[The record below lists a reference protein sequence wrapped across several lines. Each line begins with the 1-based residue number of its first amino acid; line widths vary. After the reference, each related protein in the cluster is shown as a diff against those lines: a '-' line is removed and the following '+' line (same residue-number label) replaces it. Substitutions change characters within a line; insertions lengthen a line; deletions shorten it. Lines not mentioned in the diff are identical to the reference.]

1 MRGFFKSILFRSKVK
16 EDKALHLSNRREE
29 LKENENE
36 SYWSIIKKQFR
47 KNKIAVWSL
56 RIVYLFVIIAV
67 FADFLANE
75 KPIAAKYNG
84 EVYFPVFKEYAV
96 DIGVSNWNKEFVN
109 VSWKDLEYEWV
120 VWPLTPYLPKNMD
133 FSNPS
138 VSPFATQQV
147 VSTKWK
153 HWLGTD
159 ALGHDVFAGMIHG
172 TRIALLVGIV
182 SMGIAAFIGIFFGAI
197 AGYYGDDKL
206 KMSIAS
212 VFIYVVGFILGL
224 FYSFGVRSYVLS
236 DAIGESFGSFIV
248 ELFISIIIFGG
259 IMLVFKLFSYLC
271 NKTPILSKQVTIP
284 VDILISRLIE
294 VVVSIPRLFLIIS
307 IAAVVA
313 KPSIFIVMI
322 IIGLTT
328 WTGIAR
334 FTRAELLRIKNLE
347 YIEAATALGYNE
359 FRIILK
365 HALPNALSPVLIS
378 IAFGIAS
385 AILIESTLSFIGVGV
400 PPETVTWGSLLS
412 AARQDSASWWLAIF
426 PGFAIFI
433 TVTVYN
439 LIGEGLTDAMN
450 PKLKK

>member
-1 MRGFFKSILFRSKVK
+1 MRFLRSILFKSKLKDEKV
-16 EDKALHLSNRREE
+16 LQLSEQREE
-29 LKENENE
+29 FTSKEKE
-36 SYWSIIKKQFR
+36 SYWSIVKKQFK

-56 RIVYLFVIIAV
+56 RIVYVFILIAI

-75 KPIAAKYNG
+75 KPIIAKYKG
-84 EVYFPVFKEYAV
+84 KVYFPVLKEYAV
-96 DIGVSNWNKEFVN
+96 DLGISDWPKEFVN
-109 VSWKDLEYEWV
+109 VSWKDLDYEWEI
-120 VWPLTPYLPKNMD
+120 WPLTPYLPKNID
-133 FSNPS
+133 FMNTLKG
-138 VSPFATQQV
+138 PFDEQQV
-147 VSTKWK
+147 TSTKWK

-159 ALGHDVFAGMIHG
+159 NLGHDIFSGMIHG
-172 TRIALLVGIV
+172 TRIALLVGII
-182 SMGIAAFIGIFFGAI
+182 SMGIAALIGIFFGAI

-206 KMSIAS
+206 KMSITS
-212 VFIYVVGFILGL
+212 IFLYSLGFIVAI
-224 FYSFGVRSYVLS
+224 FYAFGSRAYVLS
-236 DAIGESFGSFIV
+236 DAIGESFGNFVLELIV
-248 ELFISIIIFGG
+248 SLFLFAG
-259 IMLVFKLFSYLC
+259 IMLIFKLISSLF
-271 NKTPILSKQVTIP
+271 KKIPFLSKRVTIP
-284 VDILISRLIE
+284 ADIIISRLIE
-294 VVVSIPRLFLIIS
+294 IVVSIPRLFLIIS

-313 KPSIFIVMI
+313 KPSIFIVMM

-334 FTRAELLRIKNLE
+334 FTRAELLRVRNLE
-347 YIEAATALGYNE
+347 YIEAANALGFKE
-359 FRIILK
+359 FKIILR

-400 PPETVTWGSLLS
+400 PAETITWGSLLS
-412 AARQDSASWWLAIF
+412 VARQNASAWWLAIF

>member
-1 MRGFFKSILFRSKVK
+1 MDLLDIFFRRRKK
-16 EDKALHLSNRREE
+16 EEKTLDASNQRESFTG
-29 LKENENE
+29 NENE
-36 SYWSIIKKQFR
+36 SYWSIVKKQFK

-56 RIVYLFVIIAV
+56 RVVYLFVFIALL
-67 FADFLANE
+67 ADFLANE
-75 KPIAAKYNG
+75 KPIACKYKG
-84 EVYFPVFKEYAV
+84 EVYFPVLKEYAV
-96 DIGVSNWNKEFVN
+96 DLGISDWQQEFLN
-109 VSWKDLEYEWV
+109 VSWKDLEYDWT
-120 VWPLTPYLPKNMD
+120 VWPLTPYLPKNID
-133 FSNPS
+133 FMNTS
-138 VSPFATQQV
+138 VGPFDEQDVESAR
-147 VSTKWK
+147 WK

-159 ALGHDVFAGMIHG
+159 NLGHDVFAGMIHG

-182 SMGIAAFIGIFFGAI
+182 SMGIAAIIGIFFGAI

-206 KMSIAS
+206 KMSIS
-212 VFIYVVGFILGL
+212 SLVIYILGFIIAL
-224 FYSFGVRSYVLS
+224 FYAFGTRSYILS
-236 DAIGESFGSFIV
+236 DAIGESFSSFMFELLISFII
-248 ELFISIIIFGG
+248 LGA
-259 IMLVFKLFSYLC
+259 IMFLFKLFSKAFKKLPFL
-271 NKTPILSKQVTIP
+271 KKEVVIP

-313 KPSIFIVMI
+313 KPSIFIVMM

-334 FTRAELLRIKNLE
+334 FTRAELLRVRNLE
-347 YIEAATALGYNE
+347 YIEAANALGYKE
-359 FRIILK
+359 FRIIVK

-400 PPETVTWGSLLS
+400 PAETITWGSLLS
-412 AARQDSASWWLAIF
+412 ASRQDAAAWWLAIF
-426 PGFAIFI
+426 PGLAIFV
-433 TVTVYN
+433 TVTIYN

>member
-1 MRGFFKSILFRSKVK
+1 MGLLNIFSKR
-16 EDKALHLSNRREE
+16 KATEKKLSDMANDRESFTG
-29 LKENENE
+29 NENE
-36 SYWSIIKKQFR
+36 SYWSIVKKQFK

-56 RIVYLFVIIAV
+56 RVVYLFVLIALL
-67 FADFLANE
+67 ADFLANE
-75 KPIAAKYNG
+75 KPIVAKYQG

-96 DIGVSNWNKEFVN
+96 DLGISEWQKDFVN
-109 VSWKDLEYEWV
+109 VSWKDLEYEWT
-120 VWPLTPYLPKNMD
+120 VWPLTPYLPKNID
-133 FSNPS
+133 FMNTS
-138 VSPFATQQV
+138 VGPFDEQDV
-147 VSTKWK
+147 ESSKWK

-182 SMGIAAFIGIFFGAI
+182 SMGIAAIIGIFFGAI

-206 KMSIAS
+206 RMSVSSLI
-212 VFIYVVGFILGL
+212 IYITGFIVAT
-224 FYSFGVRSYVLS
+224 FYAFGTRSYILS
-236 DAIGESFGSFIV
+236 DAIGESFSGFSLELLISF
-248 ELFISIIIFGG
+248 IIFGAVMFG
-259 IMLVFKLFSYLC
+259 FKMLSKAFKML
-271 NKTPILSKQVTIP
+271 PILKKQIVIP
-284 VDILISRLIE
+284 ADILISRLIE

-313 KPSIFIVMI
+313 KPSIFIVMM

-334 FTRAELLRIKNLE
+334 FTRAELLRVRNLE
-347 YIEAATALGYNE
+347 YIEAANALGYKE
-359 FRIILK
+359 FRIIVK

-400 PPETVTWGSLLS
+400 PAETITWGSLLS
-412 AARQDSASWWLAIF
+412 AARQDSTAWWLAIF

-433 TVTVYN
+433 TVTIYN

>member
-1 MRGFFKSILFRSKVK
+1 MGLLNIFSRR
-16 EDKALHLSNRREE
+16 KAAEQEIIDMAGNRESFTG
-29 LKENENE
+29 NENE
-36 SYWSIIKKQFR
+36 SYWTIVKKQFK

-56 RIVYLFVIIAV
+56 RIVYVFVFIALL
-67 FADFLANE
+67 ADFLANE
-75 KPIAAKYNG
+75 KPIAAKYQG

-96 DIGVSNWNKEFVN
+96 DLGISDWQKEFIN
-109 VSWKDLEYEWV
+109 VSWKDLDYEWE
-120 VWPLTPYLPKNMD
+120 VWPLTPYLPKNID
-133 FSNPS
+133 FMNTS
-138 VSPFATQQV
+138 VGPFDEQDIE
-147 VSTKWK
+147 STRWK

-159 ALGHDVFAGMIHG
+159 ALGRDVFAGMIHG

-182 SMGIAAFIGIFFGAI
+182 SMGIAALIGIFFGAI

-206 KMSIAS
+206 KMRISTL
-212 VFIYVVGFILGL
+212 VIYIIGFIVAL
-224 FYSFGVRSYVLS
+224 FYGFGVRSYALS
-236 DAIGESFGSFIV
+236 DSIGESFSDFFLELLISF
-248 ELFISIIIFGG
+248 FIFGA
-259 IMLVFKLFSYLC
+259 IMYAFKL
-271 NKTPILSKQVTIP
+271 ISKGLKKLPFLTKEVVVP
-284 VDILISRLIE
+284 ADILISRLIE

-313 KPSIFIVMI
+313 KPSIFIVMM

-334 FTRAELLRIKNLE
+334 FTRAELLRVRNLE
-347 YIEAATALGYNE
+347 YIEAANALGYKE
-359 FRIILK
+359 LRIIIK

-400 PPETVTWGSLLS
+400 PAETITWGSLLS
-412 AARQDSASWWLAIF
+412 ASRQDSTAWWLAIF

>member
-1 MRGFFKSILFRSKVK
+1 MGLLNIFTKR
-16 EDKALHLSNRREE
+16 KASEQKISDMANDRESFTG
-29 LKENENE
+29 NENE
-36 SYWSIIKKQFR
+36 SYWSIVKKQFK

-56 RIVYLFVIIAV
+56 RVVYLFVFIALL
-67 FADFLANE
+67 ADFLANE
-75 KPIAAKYNG
+75 KPIACKYQG

-96 DIGVSNWNKEFVN
+96 DLGMAEWQKDFVN
-109 VSWKDLEYEWV
+109 VSWKDLEYEWTI
-120 VWPLTPYLPKNMD
+120 WPLTPYLPKNID
-133 FSNPS
+133 FMNTS
-138 VSPFATQQV
+138 VGPFDEQDV
-147 VSTKWK
+147 ESSKWK

-182 SMGIAAFIGIFFGAI
+182 SMGIAAIIGIFFGAI

-206 KMSIAS
+206 KMSIS
-212 VFIYVVGFILGL
+212 SLIIYIIGFVFAC
-224 FYSFGVRSYVLS
+224 FYAFGTRSYTLS
-236 DAIGESFGSFIV
+236 DAIGESFSSFSW
-248 ELFISIIIFGG
+248 ELLISFIIFGAVMFG
-259 IMLVFKLFSYLC
+259 FKMISKAFKML
-271 NKTPILSKQVTIP
+271 PILKQQVVIP
-284 VDILISRLIE
+284 ADILISRLIE

-313 KPSIFIVMI
+313 KPSIFIVMM

-334 FTRAELLRIKNLE
+334 FTRAELLRVRNLE
-347 YIEAATALGYNE
+347 YIEAANALGYKE
-359 FRIILK
+359 FRIIVK

-400 PPETVTWGSLLS
+400 PAETITWGSLLS
-412 AARQDSASWWLAIF
+412 AARQDSTAWWLAIF

-433 TVTVYN
+433 TVTIYN